1 MIIKPVPCATTDPS
15 IVWQDEEAN
24 HRFLLQSRSVPLL
37 STHQIKKLRR
47 LSLSLVNGI
56 NGGSDVSRSLSSSSI
71 NLTSSLSSVREA
83 TPQPHQN
90 TTEGSDAIA
99 PSIHEEPQDLESE
112 PPLSPSIFSFGAR
125 RSVRSPST
133 SSITSLF
140 NAASRRKSS
149 FSFSNP
155 APPQPQPQQ
164 QPQQQT
170 QTQPVQQPPQE
181 KKQSQHR
188 AGLSFS
194 AAYGDM
200 FDSIV
205 DSVQKQTKSTLDSVQ
220 KQTMNTLDSVQKQ
233 TMNTLDSV
241 QKQTMSTLD
250 SVQKSTR
257 DKVQQQM
264 SSLNFSSLT
273 SSLSLPGGV
282 GAKLKSS
289 NALGRILDTAALES
303 NKVSI
308 QDAGFRIVLQCTLEN
323 YVVAV
328 GESEAQI
335 RADWACIHKTVFPK
349 VSEVELGI
357 ALGRGADEHES
368 DRKWIYELDRL
379 SEALS
384 LDQDQDKAIMSAEV
398 SRIFHIDNEELLCF
412 YKSGYMLEEGT
423 VLLGHIA
430 LTKNFVC
437 WHNSTMIERSLEA
450 AKDYGAKEKIVKVKV
465 DYKDIIE
472 IHEEYNGIK
481 GLAVVSTRESK
492 TVFVPTF
499 HQREVLDM
507 LSHFSNAYMR
517 LLVSGLA
524 SDVSA
529 KKSVEK
535 GRRQSDSPA
544 FMVNSTTDLKT
555 YTRNR
560 NFQSIFRLPLTEL
573 PKEEFSATLE
583 TKNVADAQPGMM
595 YLSQRFLCYLARSTS
610 SQDETTDLL
619 LSTSS
624 ISALT
629 LVIPFSEIIEIKRD
643 TGPNSSLHAAHQ
655 PTSPKLATSFMS
667 FVARPSVGT
676 MISVKSRGQFW
687 FTGGHH
693 QNQDIFESVYS
704 KFNSIDPSTDLLRS
718 LEIQTSHDALRR
730 TSTSPTKS
738 PTLTNRSQSSDDR
751 TVVEES
757 LTESLLEK
765 KLVGWDR
772 DVAIP
777 LPMGL
782 NYLVRNLSDSE
793 RAMSHKEMELEC
805 DWVDYF
811 ALYGRDICM
820 IKTNQLRAL
829 VVNGITDTF
838 RPQLWMI
845 LSGASY
851 LQSGDVSYRIN
862 LHENLGKL
870 GNAHALGEIEKDVM
884 RSMPHHPA
892 FQSPVGLGALRR
904 VLGSYSWR
912 NPKIGYAQSMNIVGS
927 VLLLHL
933 KEEDA
938 FWLLATLCEQLLPD
952 YYSRTLAGCLVDQRV
967 FSHLVDISL
976 PAVSAHFREI
986 GLDLATIT
994 IPWLLCL
1001 YQSSLPQSLGPRVL
1015 DCFFY
1020 QGPIFLFMFGLAI
1033 LKSCQA
1039 ELLQCTSDEGVV
1051 CTMQEFFRCFHEQ
1064 EDDYVA
1070 EKKVA
1075 MEKEGGP
1082 EKEESLNDIVA
1093 RSHRREPSSTW
1104 NQLHGKRLMDYTLQL
1119 AFTEF
1124 SFITSQDVDRL
1135 RDRFRMGVVS
1145 SLGEQERQE
1154 QQEVKAVEDRWSR
1167 EGYETIPSGA
1177 SSVCS
1182 LSDTE

>member
-1 MIIKPVPCATTDPS
+1 
-15 IVWQDEEAN
+15 
-24 HRFLLQSRSVPLL
+24 
-37 STHQIKKLRR
+37 
-47 LSLSLVNGI
+47 
-56 NGGSDVSRSLSSSSI
+56 
-71 NLTSSLSSVREA
+71 
-83 TPQPHQN
+83 
-90 TTEGSDAIA
+90 
-99 PSIHEEPQDLESE
+99 
-112 PPLSPSIFSFGAR
+112 
-125 RSVRSPST
+125 
-133 SSITSLF
+133 
-140 NAASRRKSS
+140 
-149 FSFSNP
+149 
-155 APPQPQPQQ
+155 
-164 QPQQQT
+164 
-170 QTQPVQQPPQE
+170 
-181 KKQSQHR
+181 
-188 AGLSFS
+188 
-194 AAYGDM
+194 
-200 FDSIV
+200 
-205 DSVQKQTKSTLDSVQ
+205 
-220 KQTMNTLDSVQKQ
+220 
-233 TMNTLDSV
+233 
-241 QKQTMSTLD
+241 
-250 SVQKSTR
+250 
-257 DKVQQQM
+257 
-264 SSLNFSSLT
+264 
-273 SSLSLPGGV
+273 
-282 GAKLKSS
+282 
-289 NALGRILDTAALES
+289 
-303 NKVSI
+303 
-308 QDAGFRIVLQCTLEN
+308 
-323 YVVAV
+323 
-328 GESEAQI
+328 
-335 RADWACIHKTVFPK
+335 
-349 VSEVELGI
+349 
-357 ALGRGADEHES
+357 
-368 DRKWIYELDRL
+368 
-379 SEALS
+379 
-384 LDQDQDKAIMSAEV
+384 
-398 SRIFHIDNEELLCF
+398 
-412 YKSGYMLEEGT
+412 
-423 VLLGHIA
+423 
-430 LTKNFVC
+430 
-437 WHNSTMIERSLEA
+437 
-450 AKDYGAKEKIVKVKV
+450 
-465 DYKDIIE
+465 
-472 IHEEYNGIK
+472 
-481 GLAVVSTRESK
+481 
-492 TVFVPTF
+492 
-499 HQREVLDM
+499 M

-529 KKSVEK
+529 KKAVEK
-535 GRRQSDSPA
+535 ERRQSDSPA

-560 NFQSIFRLPLTEL
+560 NFQSIFRLSPTEL

-583 TKNVADAQPGMM
+583 TKNVADAQPGMI

-610 SQDETTDLL
+610 SQDETMDLL

-624 ISALT
+624 TYALT

-643 TGPNSSLHAAHQ
+643 TGPNSSLHAA
-655 PTSPKLATSFMS
+655 PTSPKLTTSFMS
-667 FVARPSVGT
+667 FMARPSVGT
-676 MISVKSRGQFW
+676 LVCVKSRGQFW

-693 QNQDIFESVYS
+693 QNQDIFEAVHA
-704 KFNSIDPSTDLLRS
+704 KFSSIDPSTELLRS
-718 LEIQTSHDALRR
+718 LEIQTSHEALRR
-730 TSTSPTKS
+730 TAASPTKS

-751 TVVEES
+751 TVVEEFTS
-757 LTESLLEK
+757 GPFPEK

-782 NYLVRNLSDSE
+782 NYLVGKLSENE

-829 VVNGITDTF
+829 VVNGITDSF

-862 LHENLGKL
+862 LHENLGRL
-870 GNAHALGEIEKDVM
+870 GNAHALGEIEKDVL

-892 FQSPVGLGALRR
+892 FQSPVGSGALRR

-952 YYSRTLAGCLVDQRV
+952 YYSRTLAGVLVDQRV
-967 FSHLVDISL
+967 FSHLFDISL

-1015 DCFFY
+1015 DCFFF

-1039 ELLQCTSDEGVV
+1039 ELLKCSNDEGVV
-1051 CTMQEFFRCFHEQ
+1051 WTMQEYFRCFHEQ
-1064 EDDYVA
+1064 DSDLME
-1070 EKKVA
+1070 EKAVA
-1075 MEKEGGP
+1075 MEKEGRP

-1119 AFTEF
+1119 AFAEF

-1154 QQEVKAVEDRWSR
+1154 QQEFKAVEDRWSR
-1167 EGYETIPSGA
+1167 EGYETIPSGR

>member
-71 NLTSSLSSVREA
+71 NLTSSLSSVRED
-83 TPQPHQN
+83 TPQSHKN
-90 TTEGSDAIA
+90 TPEGSDAIT

-112 PPLSPSIFSFGAR
+112 PPLSPSIFSLGAR

-149 FSFSNP
+149 FSFSNSAP
-155 APPQPQPQQ
+155 AQPQPE
-164 QPQQQT
+164 PQQQT

-188 AGLSFS
+188 ASLSFS

-233 TMNTLDSV
+233 TMN
-241 QKQTMSTLD
+241 TLD

-308 QDAGFRIVLQCTLEN
+308 QDAGFRIVLQCTLES

-437 WHNSTMIERSLEA
+437 WNNSTMIERSLEA

-481 GLAVVSTRESK
+481 DLAVVSTRESK

-529 KKSVEK
+529 KKLVEK

-555 YTRNR
+555 YTRNC

-619 LSTSS
+619 LSTLST
-624 ISALT
+624 SALT

-655 PTSPKLATSFMS
+655 PTSPKLTTSFMS

-687 FTGGHH
+687 FTSGHQH
-693 QNQDIFESVYS
+693 NQDIFESVHA
-704 KFNSIDPSTDLLRS
+704 KFNSSDPSTDLLRS
-718 LEIQTSHDALRR
+718 LEIQTSHEALRR
-730 TSTSPTKS
+730 TSASPTKS

-757 LTESLLEK
+757 LTGPLLEK
-765 KLVGWDR
+765 KLVDWDR

-782 NYLVRNLSDSE
+782 NYLVRNLSDNE

-851 LQSGDVSYRIN
+851 LQSGDVSYRFN

-884 RSMPHHPA
+884 RSMPDHPA

-912 NPKIGYAQSMNIVGS
+912 NPKIGYAQSMNIIGA

-1075 MEKEGGP
+1075 MEKEGGL

-1104 NQLHGKRLMDYTLQL
+1104 NQLHGKRLMDHTLQL

-1145 SLGEQERQE
+1145 SLGEQDRQE

-1182 LSDTE
+1182 LSDTD

>member
-71 NLTSSLSSVREA
+71 NLTSSLSSVREDALPPSDTSETSEA
-83 TPQPHQN
+83 TP
-90 TTEGSDAIA
+90 AIY
-99 PSIHEEPQDLESE
+99 EEPEDIESE
-112 PPLSPSIFSFGAR
+112 RPLSPSIFSFAAR
-125 RSVRSPST
+125 RSARSPST

-140 NAASRRKSS
+140 NAASGRKSS
-149 FSFSNP
+149 FSFSSP
-155 APPQPQPQQ
+155 SPPQQPQQPQPQTQ
-164 QPQQQT
+164 QP
-170 QTQPVQQPPQE
+170 VRE

-188 AGLSFS
+188 ASLSLS

-205 DSVQKQTKSTLDSVQ
+205 DSVQKQTKTTLDSVQ

-233 TMNTLDSV
+233 TKSTLDSV

-264 SSLNFSSLT
+264 SSLNFTSLT
-273 SSLSLPGGV
+273 SSLSLPSV
-282 GAKLKSS
+282 KLKS

-308 QDAGFRIVLQCTLEN
+308 QDAGFRIVLQCSSEN

-328 GESEAQI
+328 GESEQQI

-349 VSEVELGI
+349 ISEVELGI
-357 ALGRGADEHES
+357 DLGRGGDEHES

-412 YKSGYMLEEGT
+412 YRSGYMQEEGT

-430 LTKNFVC
+430 MTKNFVC
-437 WHNSTMIERSLEA
+437 WHNSTMIERPLEA
-450 AKDYGAKEKIVKVKV
+450 AKDYSAKEKIVKVKV

-507 LSHFSNAYMR
+507 LSHFSNAYMK

-524 SDVSA
+524 SDVTA
-529 KKSVEK
+529 KKLVEK
-535 GRRQSDSPA
+535 ERRQSDSPA
-544 FMVNSTTDLKT
+544 FLVNSTTDLKT
-555 YTRNR
+555 YTRNH
-560 NFQSIFRLPLTEL
+560 NFQTIFRLPPTEL

-583 TKNVADAQPGMM
+583 TKNVSDAQPGMV

-610 SQDETTDLL
+610 SQDETMDLL

-624 ISALT
+624 TAALT
-629 LVIPFSEIIEIKRD
+629 LVIPFSEIVEIKRD
-643 TGPNSSLHAAHQ
+643 TGPNSTAHTQ
-655 PTSPKLATSFMS
+655 PTSPKLTTSFMS

-676 MISVKSRGQFW
+676 VILVKSRGQFW

-693 QNQDIFESVYS
+693 QNQDIFEAVHS
-704 KFNSIDPSTDLLRS
+704 KFSSINPSTELLRS
-718 LEIQTSHDALRR
+718 LEIQTSHEALRQ
-730 TSTSPTKS
+730 TVSPTKS
-738 PTLTNRSQSSDDR
+738 PTLTSRSQSSDDR
-751 TVVEES
+751 TVVDEPS
-757 LTESLLEK
+757 MPEK

-772 DVAIP
+772 DLTIP
-777 LPMGL
+777 LPLGL
-782 NYLVRNLSDSE
+782 NFLVGKVFENGGGG
-793 RAMSHKEMELEC
+793 APMSQKEMELEC

-820 IKTNQLRAL
+820 IKTNQLKAL
-829 VVNGITDTF
+829 VMNGISDTF

-870 GNAHALGEIEKDVM
+870 GNAHALGEIEKDVV

-927 VLLLHL
+927 VFLLHL

-938 FWLLATLCEQLLPD
+938 FWLLATVCEQLLPD
-952 YYSRTLAGCLVDQRV
+952 YYSRTLAGVLVDQRV
-967 FSHLVDISL
+967 FSHLVEISL
-976 PAVSAHFREI
+976 PAVSAHFHEI

-1039 ELLQCTSDEGVV
+1039 ELLQCQNDEGVV
-1051 CTMQEFFRCFHEQ
+1051 GTMQEFFRCYQEQ
-1064 EDDYVA
+1064 ESDPVDG
-1070 EKKVA
+1070 
-1075 MEKEGGP
+1075 EGREGQ
-1082 EKEESLNDIVA
+1082 EKEESLNELVR

-1104 NQLHGKRLMDYTLQL
+1104 NQLHGKRLMDHTLQL
-1119 AFTEF
+1119 AFAEF
-1124 SFITSQDVDRL
+1124 SFITNQDVNRL

-1154 QQEVKAVEDRWSR
+1154 KQEVKAVEDRWSR
-1167 EGYETIPSGA
+1167 EGYETIPSGT